1 MPDIKREGLWK
12 AVCKWQAGACNDNF
26 MVEQWH
32 LLIASVFDS
41 TNTDHRTGGSGFSRR
56 RQMVQCNISPSRQR
70 DTEGG

>member
-12 AVCKWQAGACNDNF
+12 AICKWQAAASNDNF

-32 LLIASVFDS
+32 LLIALVFDS
-41 TNTDHRTGGSGFSRR
+41 ANTYHRTGGSQFSRWR
-56 RQMVQCNISPSRQR
+56 HMVPSNILLSRQG